1 MGPFLQKSFESRGP
15 VIESH
20 AKTLSDLCLNCDSR
34 VRSGNHK
41 LVSSG
46 QNCKWR
52 PRCPVRHLRCPNLL
66 CLVTT
71 GTCPLLLCPWLLP
84 TPGPKL
90 TMEPNN
96 VKNIASLGLAGRYG
110 NGRGLLVQNKS
121 LGHQKFCSA
130 SKSKS
135 KSKSKRGR
143 LAAGKR
149 LYKSSIQRAKTSV
162 GMKMRERRMGEMMEE
177 KRRMEESLRAS
188 RRDAAEAEE
197 RLRLVETTRDR
208 LLLESN
214 GITILFMLLGALE
227 DLLKISA

>member
-1 MGPFLQKSFESRGP
+1 M
-15 VIESH
+15 I
-20 AKTLSDLCLNCDSR
+20 
-34 VRSGNHK
+34 RSVNHK

-52 PRCPVRHLRCPNLL
+52 RRCPVRHLRCPNLL

-71 GTCPLLLCPWLLP
+71 GACPLLLCSWLLLP
-84 TPGPKL
+84 TPKL

-96 VKNIASLGLAGRYG
+96 AKNSARFCLCLWNWEG
-110 NGRGLLVQNKS
+110 LVQNKS

-227 DLLKISA
+227 DLLILALPFY